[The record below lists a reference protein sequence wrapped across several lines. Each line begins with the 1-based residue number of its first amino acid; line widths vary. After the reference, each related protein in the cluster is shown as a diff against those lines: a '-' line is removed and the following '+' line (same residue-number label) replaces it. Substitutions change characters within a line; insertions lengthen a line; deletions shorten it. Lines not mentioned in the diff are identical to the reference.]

1 MKLTYSQLV
10 QTPWGYSF
18 SGNYRTYKARLSA
31 DNAKALVKVV
41 GNANLIHLFT
51 AKSGKVI
58 ITITDYSASAVWELI
73 RLFKLT
79 KPAKQLELKLK

>member
-1 MKLTYSQLV
+1 MLI
-10 QTPWGYSF
+10 QTPWGYSY

-58 ITITDYSASAVWELI
+58 IVITDYAQNHPLWAMI
-73 RLFKLT
+73 ANFNPI
-79 KPAKQLELKLK
+79 KPAKQLALKL